1 MKSYFIALIFSI
13 LSTVVSADTRLKNIY
28 DECVIAYKTTDSLLQ
43 FLYKFDGNLPN
54 IKSTK
59 LKHLEFLISNFN
71 DGEAST
77 SSRKKAFDELFND
90 PDYYQF
96 RMQEKSSKLIKELEE
111 LKSKSSPE
119 KDRDLIFSLPKIFGF
134 ATYQNPYKKIEKLV
148 QIQYDVGDFF
158 EELENGKVKLEQLNQ
173 IDRLK
178 KSLDNNPQSLA
189 FTIGLYKK
197 LSITRII
204 SCNLDYLEAERLS
217 R

>member
-1 MKSYFIALIFSI
+1 MKRYFIALIFSI
-13 LSTVVSADTRLKNIY
+13 VSTVVSADTRLKYIY

-43 FLYKFDGNLPN
+43 FLYKFDGNLPD

-59 LKHLEFLISNFN
+59 LKHLEFLISNFK
-71 DGEAST
+71 DSEATT
-77 SSRKKAFDELFND
+77 SSRKNAFDELFND

-119 KDRDLIFSLPKIFGF
+119 KDRELIFSLPRIIGF

-148 QIQYDVGDFF
+148 QIQYDIGDFF

-217 R
+217 K